1 MTPLVGKIIWALG
14 VVGWFIIRYPYDR
27 RSRRTP
33 KIRRNVDAR
42 ELVSLAI
49 STAGLGIVPAIY
61 ALGNEPRF
69 ANYPFT
75 LAQAAL
81 GAIVFAL
88 ALWLFR
94 KTHKDLGTNW
104 SVTLEVRE
112 QHKLVT
118 QGVYNRVRHPMYS
131 AFWLW
136 AIAQALLLPNW
147 IAGFAGIIG
156 FGSLFFLRVG
166 REERLMIET
175 FGDEYRD
182 YMKRTARIMPG
193 VY

>member
-33 KIRRNVDAR
+33 KIRRNVDAC
-42 ELVSLAI
+42 ELISLAI

-61 ALGNEPRF
+61 ALSNEPRF

-75 LAQAAL
+75 LVQAVL

-94 KTHKDLGTNW
+94 RTHKDLGTN
-104 SVTLEVRE
+104 
-112 QHKLVT
+112 
-118 QGVYNRVRHPMYS
+118 
-131 AFWLW
+131 
-136 AIAQALLLPNW
+136 
-147 IAGFAGIIG
+147 
-156 FGSLFFLRVG
+156 
-166 REERLMIET
+166 
-175 FGDEYRD
+175 
-182 YMKRTARIMPG
+182 
-193 VY
+193 